1 MKHLLSV
8 LLFFSFTGNAYCQE
22 VVKTPKAQSYMSK
35 QDRLILSLTSDN
47 WTKLPTGIEGK
58 PFRSRGFGFLILD
71 GSMNSSNTVGFAY
84 GIGFSSQNVHT
95 NAFIQETSGHT
106 FLTPIP
112 DSYKYE
118 TNKLS
123 LNFIDVALEFRLHS
137 KANTAGKNFKFNAG
151 MKAGFL
157 LQSHIKYEDK
167 DGKSKTYGIN
177 NLNKFQY
184 GVTARLGYSKV
195 GLCLYYS
202 LVPVFKKDTAPE
214 ITPYSVG
221 IAIGI

>member
-8 LLFFSFTGNAYCQE
+8 LLFISLTGNAFCQE
-22 VVKTPKAQSYMSK
+22 ADKISKAQTYLSK
-35 QDRLILSLTSDN
+35 QDRLVLSFTSDN
-47 WTKLPTGIEGK
+47 WTKLPAGIKGK

-71 GSMNSSNTVGFAY
+71 GSMDSSNTVGFAY

-95 NAFIQETSGHT
+95 NASIQDTSGQT

-112 DSYKYE
+112 NSLKKE

-137 KANTAGKNFKFNAG
+137 KENASGKNFKFNVG
-151 MKAGFL
+151 LKAGYL

-167 DGKSKTYGIN
+167 NGKFKTYGIN

-202 LVPVFKKDTAPE
+202 LVPVFKKNKAPE
-214 ITPYSVG
+214 MTPYSVG
-221 IAIGI
+221 IAVGI